1 MAELTCCIQ
10 RGCSGAG
17 ASTEQAGLERDLQIE
32 RVGRKLCACSCP
44 PAFPSGRKGKLL
56 RKLPIMTY
64 RTCQNTVLIGSFVLL
79 FAIIFYPFLPFIP
92 ALIKNWGPADRV
104 YRLAPLE
111 TPTVAA
117 ATIVKVW
124 TYKKTGV
131 YYCPDSKLYGK
142 VKPGDYMTQEK
153 ALERG
158 YRPAGQEPCR

>member
-1 MAELTCCIQ
+1 VCVQVPPLF
-10 RGCSGAG
+10 
-17 ASTEQAGLERDLQIE
+17 
-32 RVGRKLCACSCP
+32 RVG
-44 PAFPSGRKGKLL
+44 GREVAKKNTF
-56 RKLPIMTY
+56 MTY
-64 RTCQNTVLIGSFVLL
+64 RACQNTVLIGSFVLL
-79 FAIIFYPFLPFIP
+79 FGIVFYPFYPFLP
-92 ALIKNWGPADRV
+92 ALVKKWGAADRV
-104 YRLAPLE
+104 SRLAPLD

-158 YRPAGQEPCR
+158 YRPAGQESCR